1 MRRIRVFESEV
12 KNGDEQ
18 EIKEEVGKGTLSP
31 EVGLAETTGPKAP
44 EVVAPGERAEGLCVS
59 VQEL

>member
-1 MRRIRVFESEV
+1 M
-12 KNGDEQ
+12 
-18 EIKEEVGKGTLSP
+18 GKGTLSP